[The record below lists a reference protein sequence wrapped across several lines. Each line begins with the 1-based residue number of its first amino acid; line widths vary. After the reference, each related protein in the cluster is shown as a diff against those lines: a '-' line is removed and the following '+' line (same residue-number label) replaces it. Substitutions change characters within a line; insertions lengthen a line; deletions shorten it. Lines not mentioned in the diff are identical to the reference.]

1 MKQQGIE
8 TENGC
13 VEMFESMDALASGFV
28 HIESLVHFEHQ
39 AVVGEWSFHCLG
51 IGERRVTPHFVAKVL
66 EIADDAANDAI
77 AWIAEIIVETYANV
91 DFIGFFMILD
101 KWIR

>member
-1 MKQQGIE
+1 
-8 TENGC
+8 
-13 VEMFESMDALASGFV
+13 MFESMDALASGFI

-51 IGERRVTPHFVAKVL
+51 IGEWSVAPHFVTKVL
-66 EIADDAANDAI
+66 KIVDDTANEAI
-77 AWIAEIIVETYANV
+77 AWIAKIVVKTYANV